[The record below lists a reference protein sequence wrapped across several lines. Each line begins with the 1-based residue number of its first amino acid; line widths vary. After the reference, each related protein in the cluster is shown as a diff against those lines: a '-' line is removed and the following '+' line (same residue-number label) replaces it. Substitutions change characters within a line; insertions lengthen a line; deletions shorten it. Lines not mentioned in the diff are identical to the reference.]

1 MPISEE
7 MHMARL
13 VVNPGSPTAWE
24 IELKAGADT
33 IGRGFANDFK
43 ISDPSVSG
51 SHCRIIIDSGNV
63 IIKDLGST
71 NGTFI
76 NRAPVTEATL
86 LPGQTIHL
94 GGVEMLFRA
103 DAPADAPVALPAR
116 VARLAPTIAV
126 VPPPLP
132 QNAPPPV
139 QRAAPAVPPPAALNE
154 SHNCKFHPK
163 TVARYFCNKCNLAF
177 CELCVTSRSVGA
189 AMHKFCRRCGTEC
202 LQLQVT
208 APRPAGSQNF
218 YRRLP
223 GAFTYP
229 VRGAGVF
236 VLIVCTIVI
245 SALDFLRPHQI
256 YFSTFFV
263 ILIIAA
269 IFILMSFFGY
279 LFSFMQN
286 IIHSTAAGDEEM
298 PGWPPFDGLAGCFFQ
313 LAGAVVFAFGIA
325 IALYCV
331 AVFGEQ
337 PAAGIY
343 IIPALVL
350 GCLYFPMALLAV
362 AMKDSPLAANPL
374 VVVPAIFKVPL
385 EYLVTVVV
393 LAMVM
398 GIRALGEPL
407 ISSVFPRGLTTH
419 SMPKLFAYL
428 GAEAFWKLAAVY
440 LLAVNMRILGL
451 LYLTKKQKLGWFDH

>member
-1 MPISEE
+1 
-7 MHMARL
+7 MARL

-24 IELKAGADT
+24 IELKAGANT

-86 LPGQTIHL
+86 QPGQTIHL
-94 GGVEMLFRA
+94 GGVEMLFRS
-103 DAPADAPVALPAR
+103 DAPAGAPVAEPPRA
-116 VARLAPTIAV
+116 ARLAPTIAV
-126 VPPPLP
+126 VPPPVP
-132 QNAPPPV
+132 QHAPPPV
-139 QRAAPAVPPPAALNE
+139 PPAPPVAPALTE

-177 CELCVTSRSVGA
+177 CELCVTSRNVGA

-202 LQLQVT
+202 IQLQIT
-208 APRPAGSQNF
+208 APRPGGSQSF

-229 VRGAGVF
+229 LRGAGVF

-256 YFSTFFV
+256 SFSLFSL
-263 ILIIAA
+263 ILIFGAV
-269 IFILMSFFGY
+269 FILMSFFGY

-337 PAAGIY
+337 PAAGTY

-374 VVVPAIFKVPL
+374 VVVHAIFKVPL

-393 LAMVM
+393 LALVM

-428 GAEAFWKLAAVY
+428 GAEGFWKLAAVY

>member
-1 MPISEE
+1 MS
-7 MHMARL
+7 MARL

-24 IELKAGADT
+24 IELKAGANT

-202 LQLQVT
+202 VQLQVT
-208 APRPAGSQNF
+208 VPRPGGSQ
-218 YRRLP
+218 
-223 GAFTYP
+223 
-229 VRGAGVF
+229 
-236 VLIVCTIVI
+236 
-245 SALDFLRPHQI
+245 
-256 YFSTFFV
+256 
-263 ILIIAA
+263 
-269 IFILMSFFGY
+269 
-279 LFSFMQN
+279 
-286 IIHSTAAGDEEM
+286 
-298 PGWPPFDGLAGCFFQ
+298 
-313 LAGAVVFAFGIA
+313 
-325 IALYCV
+325 
-331 AVFGEQ
+331 
-337 PAAGIY
+337 
-343 IIPALVL
+343 
-350 GCLYFPMALLAV
+350 
-362 AMKDSPLAANPL
+362 
-374 VVVPAIFKVPL
+374 
-385 EYLVTVVV
+385 
-393 LAMVM
+393 
-398 GIRALGEPL
+398 
-407 ISSVFPRGLTTH
+407 
-419 SMPKLFAYL
+419 
-428 GAEAFWKLAAVY
+428 
-440 LLAVNMRILGL
+440 
-451 LYLTKKQKLGWFDH
+451 